1 MASRRSRQRR
11 DKRAVRRR
19 DAINKIA
26 VRLMCENPSWS
37 SARAMDRAKI
47 EYLKGRL
54 E

>member
-1 MASRRSRQRR
+1 MTDRGGCCEECA
-11 DKRAVRRR
+11 ARRR

-26 VRLMCENPSWS
+26 VRLMCENQSWS
-37 SARAMDRAKI
+37 SVRAMDRAKI

>member
-1 MASRRSRQRR
+1 MADHGRRC
-11 DKRAVRRR
+11 DECAARRR

-37 SARAMDRAKI
+37 SVRVMDRAKI

>member
-1 MASRRSRQRR
+1 MGDSGRCCDECVA
-11 DKRAVRRR
+11 RRR

-37 SARAMDRAKI
+37 SARVMDRAKI
-47 EYLKGRL
+47 EYLKGSL